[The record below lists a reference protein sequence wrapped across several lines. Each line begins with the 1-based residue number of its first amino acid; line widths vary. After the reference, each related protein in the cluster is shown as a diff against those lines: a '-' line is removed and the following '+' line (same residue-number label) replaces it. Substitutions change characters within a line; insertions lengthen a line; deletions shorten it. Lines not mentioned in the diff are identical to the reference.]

1 MLTKDLND
9 LREASNQGV
18 EVTKLASALESEQL
32 GASRAIHQNRQLK
45 EQLTDMENA
54 FVSLVSV
61 VLYTDIYVTEFF
73 ILFAS

>member
-1 MLTKDLND
+1 MLTKNLND
-9 LREASNQGV
+9 LRNANNQGA

-32 GASRAIHQNRQLK
+32 GASRAVHQNRQLK

-61 VLYTDIYVTEFF
+61 TLNIGKTY
-73 ILFAS
+73 